1 MGSGKAL
8 MAAGIVLFVVMA
20 FLLSQ
25 GTTSVALF
33 LTYGV
38 LAMAGA
44 GAVAMGKKISDRES
58 GR

>member
-1 MGSGKAL
+1 

-20 FLLSQ
+20 FLLRQ
-25 GTTSVALF
+25 GTTSTALF

-38 LAMAGA
+38 LAMVGA
-44 GAVAMGKKISDRES
+44 GGAVMGKKISDREG

>member
-8 MAAGIVLFVVMA
+8 MAAGVVLFVVMA
-20 FLLSQ
+20 LLLRQ

-33 LTYGV
+33 FTYGV
-38 LAMAGA
+38 LAVVGV